1 MDSNTFCNNVVTI
14 PQYTGTC
21 WFNAI
26 LMSILYSQYSRK
38 LLLYNNNFKNEKE
51 PIFKILYD
59 ILYKNY
65 ISPEKA
71 KKYFDIMRPEVI
83 LDALIPDKIFARYLI
98 TNGWAHNLFIRNFIN
113 YIGKTSILFDYY
125 NKKFYCGIS
134 ECMEFSYRHN
144 EYVSILYIDAIR
156 NHIHKLKNMKTNPDY
171 IIVNLWDNL
180 GNKHDKLFI
189 DTMIHDSI
197 SKLKDTH
204 TLKSFD
210 FKHKGLNKFD
220 NIITFNGDN
229 YILDSCLLANYNKD
243 VVKGR
248 HAITGI
254 TCKNNR
260 YVYNGWTRA
269 TIDPAKNEILFK
281 NESLPCELMKYNWN
295 IKSRNKFCINPLCK
309 LDILKK
315 SPQNNMCFSFNKGK
329 RTLVYVKMNSNYKSI
344 DENISSSS
352 AKKEIKKCPSGKILK
367 IIKVERCILKKNSN
381 KLLILKYKNE
391 NKKYK
396 ETIKKLKDLIINDKN
411 KINIL
416 KNEIKQITSKSKIL
430 EIRKIIK
437 SLKEKIMK
445 DNKNIK
451 DIKNKIIDNKIEIDK
466 LNR

>member
-1 MDSNTFCNNVVTI
+1 MDSYKFCNNVVTI
-14 PQYTGTC
+14 PQYIGTC
-21 WFNAI
+21 WFNVI
-26 LMSILYSQYSRK
+26 LMSILYSQNSRK

-83 LDALIPDKIFARYLI
+83 LNTLIPDKNIALYLI
-98 TNGWAHNLFIRNFIN
+98 TNGWAHNLFISKFIN

-125 NKKFYCGIS
+125 NKNFYCGIS
-134 ECMEFSYRHN
+134 ECMELSYEN
-144 EYVSILYIDAIR
+144 NTYVSVIYMDAIR
-156 NHIHKLKNMKTNPDY
+156 NYIDKLKKTKTNPDY
-171 IIVNLWDNL
+171 LIINLWDNL
-180 GNKHDKLFI
+180 GNKQDKIFVQTI
-189 DTMIHDSI
+189 IHDTI
-197 SKLKDTH
+197 SSLKDKH
-204 TLKSFD
+204 TLKSVGL
-210 FKHKGLNKFD
+210 KHKGLNKFD
-220 NIITFNGDN
+220 NIITFNGDK

-243 VVKGR
+243 IVKSR
-248 HAITGI
+248 HAIAGI

-269 TIDPAKNEILFK
+269 TIDPAKNELLFK
-281 NESLPCELMKYNWN
+281 EGSLPCELMKYNWN

-309 LDILKK
+309 VDILKK

-367 IIKVERCILKKNSN
+367 IIKVEKCILKKNSN

-396 ETIKKLKDLIINDKN
+396 ETIIILKNLIINDKN

-416 KNEIKQITSKSKIL
+416 KNEIKEITSKSKIL

-437 SLKEKIMK
+437 SLKEKIIK